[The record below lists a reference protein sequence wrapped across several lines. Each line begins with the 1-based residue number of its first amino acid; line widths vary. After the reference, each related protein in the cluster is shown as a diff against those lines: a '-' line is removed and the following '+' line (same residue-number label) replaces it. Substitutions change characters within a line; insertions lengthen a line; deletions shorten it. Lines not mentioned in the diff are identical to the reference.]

1 MPKQKVS
8 DKFIVKQS
16 LLVFRKKGF
25 YNTSMADIAEACG
38 LLKGSLY
45 HYFKSKEAL
54 MKAVIEY
61 LHNYYK
67 NEIFSLAY
75 DEQLGI
81 KQKLKML
88 ADASENQFFASES
101 GCLFGNLA
109 LETSGNIPE
118 FSEMVKL
125 FFIEWMKAMEHIYSE
140 KYSPEKSRLLAQDSV
155 ARVEGAVMMMRLFND
170 KEYLRRAHRD
180 IMNELE

>member
-45 HYFKSKEAL
+45 HYFKSKEEL
-54 MKAVIEY
+54 MKAVINY

-67 NEIFSLAY
+67 NEIFILAY

-118 FSEMVKL
+118 FSEMVKA
-125 FFIEWMKAMEHIYSE
+125 FFIEWMKAMEHIYTQH
-140 KYSPEKSRLLAQDSV
+140 YPPEKAKLLAQDSV

-170 KEYLRRAHRD
+170 KEFLRRAHLE
-180 IMNELE
+180 IMNQLE

>member
-8 DKFIVKQS
+8 DKFIIKQS

-45 HYFKSKEAL
+45 HYFKSKEDL
-54 MKAVIEY
+54 MKAVIDY
-61 LHNYYK
+61 MHNYYTR
-67 NEIFSLAY
+67 EIFSLAY
-75 DEQLGI
+75 DEQLGMR
-81 KQKLKML
+81 QKLKML

-118 FSEMVKL
+118 FSELVKL
-125 FFIEWMKAMEHIYSE
+125 FFVEWMKAMEHIYAE
-140 KYSPEKSRLLAQDSV
+140 KYAPEKARILAQDCV

-170 KEYLRRAHRD
+170 KEYLRRAHLE
-180 IMNELE
+180 IMNQLE